1 MKTEEQLASS
11 LKKLSQFS
19 NIKYVLGKHELTDFA
34 GKDMIIKAAGVPLD
48 SIYIAEAR
56 KNDIPIEMDASLFVK
71 LAEGVV
77 IVGVTGTRGK
87 STVTH
92 LIYEILKEAFKKTKR
107 KVFLG
112 GNVRGLA
119 NLPLLKKVKT
129 SDVVVM
135 ELDSWQLQG
144 FGEAKISP
152 NIAVF
157 TTFLPD
163 HQNYYKN
170 DMDKYFADKAN
181 IYRWQKEGD
190 WLISWVS
197 NCQIYKK

>member
-1 MKTEEQLASS
+1 MMGLGILGRGVNVAKFLAERGAELTITDLKTEEQLASS

-92 LIYEILKEAFKKTKR
+92 LIYEILKEAFKKQNEK
-107 KVFLG
+107 FFSGAMSEAWQICLC
-112 GNVRGLA
+112 
-119 NLPLLKKVKT
+119 LKKLRLA
-129 SDVVVM
+129 M
-135 ELDSWQLQG
+135 LL
-144 FGEAKISP
+144 
-152 NIAVF
+152 
-157 TTFLPD
+157 
-163 HQNYYKN
+163 
-170 DMDKYFADKAN
+170 
-181 IYRWQKEGD
+181 
-190 WLISWVS
+190 
-197 NCQIYKK
+197 

>member
-1 MKTEEQLASS
+1 MS
-11 LKKLSQFS
+11 
-19 NIKYVLGKHELTDFA
+19 
-34 GKDMIIKAAGVPLD
+34 
-48 SIYIAEAR
+48 EAWQ
-56 KNDIPIEMDASLFVK
+56 ICL
-71 LAEGVV
+71 
-77 IVGVTGTRGK
+77 
-87 STVTH
+87 
-92 LIYEILKEAFKKTKR
+92 
-107 KVFLG
+107 
-112 GNVRGLA
+112 
-119 NLPLLKKVKT
+119 LLKKVKT

-190 WLISWVS
+190 WLIVGSA
-197 NCQIYKK
+197 IAKFIKK